1 MRPCERYGKMYR
13 TERKKA
19 LSFGEVSPC
28 HLKTQKERSLGYME
42 ENKET
47 LELLRKIEKNN
58 RIQTYAGYA
67 RTALVLVCAVC
78 IVVLT
83 CAVMKL
89 MPQINAILGQAQGA
103 VNQVGTVLDYLEQT
117 SAQLAQV
124 DMQGM
129 VSNVDGLVTTGQQS
143 LEATME
149 KLNSVD
155 FEALNKAITDLAAV
169 TQSLANVTRIFGR

>member
-1 MRPCERYGKMYR
+1 MRPKAGYDKMNITGR
-13 TERKKA
+13 EKPAKSEIRKVA
-19 LSFGEVSPC
+19 
-28 HLKTQKERSLGYME
+28 GYME

-58 RIQTYAGYA
+58 RLQTWSGYA

-78 IVVLT
+78 MVVLT
-83 CAVMKL
+83 VAVLKL
-89 MPQINAILGQAQGA
+89 MPQIQIILGQAQNA
-103 VNQVGTVLDYLEQT
+103 VNQVGTVLDYLEKT
-117 SAQLAQV
+117 SYQLSQV

-129 VSNVDGLVTTGQQS
+129 VSNVDGLVSTGQQS

-155 FEALNKAITDLAAV
+155 FEALNQAIKDLAAV
-169 TQSLANVTRIFGR
+169 IEPLAKMTKVFGR

>member
-1 MRPCERYGKMYR
+1 MLPGGQYGKIDMQGR
-13 TERKKA
+13 AGACPRPTPLTIA
-19 LSFGEVSPC
+19 
-28 HLKTQKERSLGYME
+28 ERSLTYME

-47 LELLRKIEKNN
+47 LELLRKIEKNS
-58 RIQTYAGYA
+58 RMQTYSGYS

-78 IVVLT
+78 MVVLT

-89 MPQINAILGQAQGA
+89 MPQINFILGQAQST

-129 VSNVDGLVTTGQQS
+129 VANVDSLVTTGQQS
-143 LEATME
+143 LQATMD

-155 FEALNKAITDLAAV
+155 FEALNQAIQDLAEV
-169 TQSLANVTRIFGR
+169 TESLSKVTKIFGR